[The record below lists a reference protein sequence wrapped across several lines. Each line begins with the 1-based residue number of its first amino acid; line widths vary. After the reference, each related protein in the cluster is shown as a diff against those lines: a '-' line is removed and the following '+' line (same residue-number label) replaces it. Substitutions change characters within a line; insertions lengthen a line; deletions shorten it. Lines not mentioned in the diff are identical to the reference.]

1 MPITDDKIIKR
12 VLEYNPNRPYIGAMT
27 ASALHDAYAQ
37 ARVSQTWDTPRSY
50 VDVKIGTINGDVICR
65 ALWNE
70 MSYNP
75 VRFGSVS
82 PFEFGGR
89 NSIYRFC
96 RTRPD
101 ETADNFEKLMEVR
114 HHLIE
119 FMTLN
124 ADVRGAWN
132 DVIYAPGGTI
142 PVGITEEGYSDR
154 AYKMLAE
161 LRAGVKAIARQNV
174 ADFKRKRG
182 PYRSE
187 IIRVVN
193 LRHPDGVRPIMPM
206 TPPKKAPPRNPPQ
219 AMQMTYDPEDHLDK
233 IQESLEITLANAAYV
248 SPDVYEQAMRDY
260 ESLMNTRRNEYQK

>member
-1 MPITDDKIIKR
+1 MPITDDNIIKR
-12 VLEYNPNRPYIGAMT
+12 VLEYNPSRPYIGAMT
-27 ASALHDAYAQ
+27 ADALHNAYALVK
-37 ARVSQTWDTPRSY
+37 VSRTWDTPQSY
-50 VDVKIGTINGDVICR
+50 VNVKIGTINGDVICR

-75 VRFGSVS
+75 VRFGTFS

-96 RTRPD
+96 KTNLN
-101 ETADNFEKLMEVR
+101 EAAGNFEILMEIR

-119 FMTLN
+119 FMSLN
-124 ADVRGAWN
+124 ADARGAWQ

-142 PVGITEEGYSDR
+142 PVGITEDGYSDR
-154 AYKMLAE
+154 AYKMLAH
-161 LRAGVKAIARQNV
+161 LRAGVKAVAKQNV

-182 PYRSE
+182 PYRDE

-193 LRHPDGVRPIMPM
+193 LRHPDGVRPIIPL
-206 TPPKKAPPRNPPQ
+206 KKAPLRTPPQ
-219 AMQMTYDPEDHLDK
+219 EMQMTYDNEDYLDK

-248 SPDVYEQAMRDY
+248 SPAMYEQAMRDY
-260 ESLMNTRRNEYQK
+260 EALMNDRRNEYQK